1 MKRINFIIIILALIL
16 FGSCHTEDVDKEEI
30 LTGKGKERDA
40 EFDNGSNISFPE
52 VNGQLMTNLELLGK
66 LWGFLKY
73 HHPAIG
79 KGEYNWD
86 YELFRILPE
95 YLNASDN
102 KQRDKILLDGIE
114 KLGVVPACTTCKE
127 TPSDAVLRPD
137 FSWVE
142 SGNMDKALK
151 DKINEIYTNRH
162 QGEHFYIDMNPIIGN
177 PDFKNE
183 SLYSKMPYP
192 DAGFRL
198 LSLYKYWNM
207 IQYFFPNK
215 HLTDK
220 NWNDV
225 LKEYISIFISAKSEL
240 EYEFAV
246 IQLFG
251 EVCDSHISL
260 LEGGEKIQ
268 DFRGYMFA
276 PFKVQFIEKQLVV
289 TDYYNPE
296 YKETSELE
304 IGDVITHINGIA
316 VESIVDSLKKYYP
329 ASNETARLR
338 DMSYDLLRLP
348 YRTINVTYI
357 SSDQTKQKELTLYH
371 GSGLNIYSYKVNNY
385 EKCYKLLSG
394 NIGYITLATIK
405 GEDIS
410 EIKELFKDTKGII
423 IDIRNYPST
432 FVPLLLGSYFVSSPS
447 QFAKFTVGNI
457 NNPGEFTFITGDI
470 IPSSGDSYQRKLV
483 VMVNENSQSLSEYTA
498 MALKAGQ
505 NTTIIGSIT
514 AGADGNVSTIQ
525 LPGGIKTRISGI
537 GVYYPDGTE
546 TQRVG
551 IIPDVIVEPT
561 IEGIKAGK
569 DEVLEKAIEIINE
582 QE

>member
-16 FGSCHTEDVDKEEI
+16 FGSCQTEDVDKEEI
-30 LTGKGKERDA
+30 LSGNGKERDA

-52 VNGQLMTNLELLGK
+52 MNENLMTNLELLGK

-102 KQRDKILLDGIE
+102 NQRDKILLDRIE

-127 TPSDAVLRPD
+127 TPSDAVLKPD

-142 SGNMDKALK
+142 SGNMNKALK

-162 QGEHFYIDMNPIIGN
+162 QGEHFYIDMYPNIGN

-207 IQYFFPNK
+207 IQYFYPNK

-240 EYEFAV
+240 EYEFAA

-251 EVCDSHISL
+251 EVCDSHIYL

-276 PFKVQFIEKQLVV
+276 PFKVQFVEKQLVV
-289 TDYYNPE
+289 TEYYNPE

-338 DMSYDLLRLP
+338 DISFDLLRLP
-348 YRTINVTYI
+348 YRTISVTYI
-357 SSDQTKQKELTLYH
+357 SSNQTKQKELTLYH

-432 FVPLLLGSYFVSSPS
+432 FVPLSLGSYFVSSPTS
-447 QFAKFTVGNI
+447 FAKFSIINI
-457 NNPGEFTFITGDI
+457 NNPGEFTLVPGQI

-505 NTTIIGSIT
+505 NTTIIGSTT
-514 AGADGNVSTIQ
+514 AGADGNVSHIQ
-525 LPGGIKTRISGI
+525 LPGGIKTSISGI

-561 IEGIKAGK
+561 IEGIKARK